1 LLGRLVHARRLVH
14 PWQGHGNGRQQ
25 VAPFF
30 FGWSKVK
37 EAWKKLNDKDQV
49 KEMGAKLAEE
59 RKGLKEELKDSLRW
73 GKDVRDLR
81 KTGGKRFEA
90 LQMIDLKQ
98 AAGFPLVK
106 TTCLDG
112 ADMNLP
118 YACSENRAT
127 LVVVGMRG
135 AADEMLAA
143 YRQAFEHSKAGR
155 SPQTRIIELWLMERE
170 SYKWFKSSFEKGLR
184 KKVPSPARQANTALV
199 TEDVAAIMQGLG
211 VDNPIVGYAFVCDG
225 MGRIRWQA
233 HGEPTDAE
241 LATMCSGAEQLLAKP
256 NIKVFKKR

>member
-1 LLGRLVHARRLVH
+1 MPPAVQSRGASAMRTSTDEGGEGREQNTPDALTPPPPTHTHKPPPTHAHTLILRVL
-14 PWQGHGNGRQQ
+14 QN
-25 VAPFF
+25 
-30 FGWSKVK
+30 
-37 EAWKKLNDKDQV
+37 
-49 KEMGAKLAEE
+49 LA
-59 RKGLKEELKDSLRW
+59 
-73 GKDVRDLR
+73 DVRDLR

-155 SPQTRIIELWLMERE
+155 SPQTRIIEVRAAGRACGVTVCRWRGTGALARARARASVRLAPLTW
-170 SYKWFKSSFEKGLR
+170 
-184 KKVPSPARQANTALV
+184 RQA
-199 TEDVAAIMQGLG
+199 
-211 VDNPIVGYAFVCDG
+211 
-225 MGRIRWQA
+225 
-233 HGEPTDAE
+233 GERQRADTRAPWPQWR
-241 LATMCSGAEQLLAKP
+241 MRSS
-256 NIKVFKKR
+256 